1 MEITNGEITVEL
13 PDSLAKLL
21 LDSERWKKGRA
32 RRAGKPPRPVA
43 DPVTDE
49 PIPMTHIP
57 GVVPGVSMKKV
68 RALVN
73 AGAVPVVVEDRKKL
87 VRPSDIRAAVKEPQQ

>member
-32 RRAGKPPRPVA
+32 RRAAGKPPRPAVQG
-43 DPVTDE
+43 DD

-57 GVVPGVSMKKV
+57 GVVPGVSMNRVKKMV
-68 RALVN
+68 TNREVDVYVE
-73 AGAVPVVVEDRKKL
+73 GRVKKIKPSEVKAVL
-87 VRPSDIRAAVKEPQQ
+87 AAES